1 MFVLSLFIPL
11 VLILS
16 FLFNKKKISIFIIM
30 ALLITS
36 VFLFIGPGNEI
47 SRTYQITLYL
57 ILLSIPFLVHYFER
71 MSGILSLAMNRKLA
85 DFDNSLK
92 NIEQSQ
98 TELQNKIGALEK
110 QSVAVSELYEITK
123 DMSVSLHFEEIL
135 TIFQNILCKGFTYSQ
150 GFLVTIKYN
159 PAELEIDKI
168 YQICQSPEK
177 RLKEAPLPNASYY
190 KALDYVYRLRES
202 RYIEREDEIGVR
214 LGLPM
219 SKSIAIALLKVENRI
234 MGAVILEGLP
244 QEDFNRL
251 YISSAQFSLELKK
264 VTLYEQIEEL
274 ATTDS
279 LTGLY
284 VRRKFSELTA
294 EELSRAAK
302 HKMSLAIFMLD
313 VDFFK
318 ECNDRYGH
326 LTGDHVLKNVA
337 RILKTTLREIDL
349 VGRYGGEEFSI
360 LLPDTELDEAKIVS
374 ERLIQSVRNY
384 DFKAYDQKFKIT
396 ISIGVAVFPQDGDT
410 LIRLTEL
417 ADKALYAAK
426 ELGRDRSVFYRE
438 IAS

>member
-1 MFVLSLFIPL
+1 MLVLSLFIPL

-16 FLFNKKKISIFIIM
+16 FLFHKKIFVFIII

-36 VFLFIGPGNEI
+36 AFLFIGPRHEI
-47 SRTYQITLYL
+47 SRTYQMTLYL
-57 ILLSIPFLVHYFER
+57 ILLSLPLLTHYFQR

-85 DFDNSLK
+85 DFDDSLK
-92 NIEQSQ
+92 SIEQSQ
-98 TELQNKIGALEK
+98 TELQNKIEALEK

-150 GFLVTIKYN
+150 GFLVTLKYN

-168 YQICQSPEK
+168 YQICHSPEK
-177 RLKEAPLPNASYY
+177 RLKESPLPNASYY

-202 RYIEREDEIGVR
+202 RYIGREDEVGVR
-214 LGLPM
+214 LGLPL
-219 SKSIAIALLKVENRI
+219 SKSVAITLLKVENRI

-284 VRRKFSELTA
+284 VRRKFSELVT
-294 EELSRAAK
+294 EELNRAVK
-302 HKMSLAIFMLD
+302 YKMSLAIIMLD

-326 LTGDHVLKNVA
+326 LIGDYVLKNVA
-337 RILKTTLREIDL
+337 RILKTSLREIDL

-360 LLPDTELDEAKIVS
+360 LLPDTEFDEAKIVS

-396 ISIGVAVFPQDGDT
+396 ISIGVAVFPGDGDT
-410 LIRLTEL
+410 LIKLTEA
-417 ADKALYAAK
+417 ADKGLYAAK
-426 ELGRDRSVFYRE
+426 ERGRNRSVFYKE
-438 IAS
+438 ITS